1 MDSKMKNITR
11 FFLKNRS
18 NKRQVIMSVVSLILA
33 TLVLMSATYSWFI
46 VHQSVGYTDQIKLD
60 TGKGLRV
67 NDLENT
73 LENISDKSFL
83 LPASSLDGR
92 NLFFAADGSEFRSTS
107 TEKLTYRNANVGD
120 KNVNYVQVDFQLT
133 AEANNTGVYLDTTA
147 PEENNGIPRT
157 HLYFT
162 GWKNDEEAKA
172 NGWNSA
178 EEAIEYSKALRVALF
193 YEGMDDNKPIVFSSQ
208 NQTVTTDAVT
218 EIDRTS
224 GEYLDSERQIAYS
237 FKDYAYGKKQIITMN
252 QAETRNFS
260 LILWL
265 EGTDEKH
272 CISEKVIGK
281 KIDFSFALTTSWEN
295 TVKIRFRDDQNQIAD
310 FLDSKPQYS
319 LILNYNDPSHG
330 IVDYKVTMYKE
341 NEQENGHVVWYCN
354 IPGTAYN
361 DITFEIV
368 DDANRKIYGYNFDS
382 KSADTS
388 RPLEWT
394 KTKSGVSTK
403 YRGESTLYINDGW
416 NNGYYAGHWY
426 DGEIEEKGDGGDS
439 GEVGGDDDW

>member
-1 MDSKMKNITR
+1 MDIRTKK
-11 FFLKNRS
+11 LKHLEVGKRS
-18 NKRQVIMSVVSLILA
+18 SKRQVIMSVVSLILA
-33 TLVLMSATYSWFI
+33 MLVLMSATYSWYV
-46 VHQSVGYTDQIKLD
+46 VHQSVGYTNDIKLD

-92 NLFFAADGSEFRSTS
+92 NLFFAADGSKFDST
-107 TEKLTYRNANVGD
+107 TTQELTYRNANVGD
-120 KNVNYVQVDFQLT
+120 KNVNYVQIDFQLT
-133 AEANNTGVYLDTTA
+133 AEANNTSVYLDTSA

-157 HLYFT
+157 HLYFS
-162 GWKNDEEAKA
+162 GWDDDKKA
-172 NGWNSA
+172 RDNGWENA
-178 EEAIEYSKALRVALF
+178 DEAIEYSKALRVALF

-208 NQTVTTDAVT
+208 NQTATTNAVT
-218 EIDRTS
+218 EIDRTT
-224 GEYLDSERQIAYS
+224 GEYLDDERQIAYP

-272 CISEKVIGK
+272 CVSEKVIGK

-310 FLDSKPQYS
+310 FLDKNPNCS
-319 LILNYNDPSHG
+319 LVLNYNDASHG

-341 NEQENGHVVWYCN
+341 SEQDNGRDVWYCN

-361 DITFEIV
+361 DLTFEIV
-368 DDANRKIYGYNFDS
+368 DDSNRKIYGYNFETGKQDN
-382 KSADTS
+382 S
-388 RPLEWT
+388 RPLNWT
-394 KTKSGVSTK
+394 QTKSGVSTK
-403 YRGESTLYINDGW
+403 YRGDSTLYINDGW
-416 NNGYYAGHWY
+416 NNSYYAGHWY
-426 DGEIEEKGDGGDS
+426 DGDIEEKGDGGDS
-439 GEVGGDDDW
+439 GEVDGDDDW